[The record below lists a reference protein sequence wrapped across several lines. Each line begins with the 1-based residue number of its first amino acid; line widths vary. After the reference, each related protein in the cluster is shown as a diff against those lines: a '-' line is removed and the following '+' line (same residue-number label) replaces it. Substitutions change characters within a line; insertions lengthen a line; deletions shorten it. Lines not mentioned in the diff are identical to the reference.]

1 MLAAYRARLADGTSS
16 TYRHSTVMTPMSP
29 TAHVGRPPAP
39 HPPSPTSSPWRQT
52 WTWCFIPDGRVVL
65 VADPGPTCALPTLPG
80 GTVEGTDTGPE
91 DTLHQEAA
99 EEAQLTLTE
108 PVLLAHPHP
117 GSRAPGLGRQERGK
131 PNSPLK
137 QPVPAGACPPLRGGV
152 GTAP

>member
-1 MLAAYRARLADGTSS
+1 MAGTSS

-29 TAHVGRPPAP
+29 T
-39 HPPSPTSSPWRQT
+39 
-52 WTWCFIPDGRVVL
+52 
-65 VADPGPTCALPTLPG
+65 ALPTLPG

-99 EEAQLTLTE
+99 DEVQLTLTE

-152 GTAP
+152 GTAPWNACEPKPPREPATHR